1 VAETP
6 PELMRLV
13 ALMHGFRST
22 QAIYV
27 FAKLRLADYLA
38 DSPLTAAELASTVD
52 ADPASLGRVLR
63 LAAYYGVV
71 NELPEG
77 RFGLTPFGQPLR
89 SDVKDSI
96 APTAIMLG
104 QEHYRAWGSLL
115 HSVRSGESAF
125 QHVYGLPMFDYLAKH
140 PDAQADFDAAMGS
153 GTDVFLRS
161 LAAVYDFSESR
172 VIVDVGGGN
181 GSVSAVILKQNPSLE
196 AVIYDQPQVLEAADR
211 YLSAAGVRS
220 RCRLVA
226 GDFFSSVPDDGDIY
240 MLSNIVH
247 DWDDERAV
255 RILRN
260 CRTSMK
266 PGAAVLLLE
275 AVLPEHGR
283 PSPAT
288 MFDVNMMVM
297 LTGRERTEAQF
308 RSLLGGAELRLTKVV
323 AISDRLSL
331 IEARPH

>member
-1 VAETP
+1 
-6 PELMRLV
+6 
-13 ALMHGFRST
+13 MHGFRST

-27 FAKLRLADYLA
+27 FAKLRLADHLA

-52 ADPASLGRVLR
+52 ADPANLGRVLR
-63 LAAYYGVV
+63 LAAFYGLVT
-71 NELPEG
+71 ELPEG
-77 RFGLTPFGQPLR
+77 RFELTEFGQPLR
-89 SDVKDSI
+89 SDVKESI

-115 HSVRSGESAF
+115 HSVMSGESAF
-125 QHVYGLPMFDYLAKH
+125 QHVYGMPMFDYLAKD
-140 PDAQADFDAAMGS
+140 PEAQADFDAAMGS
-153 GTDVFLRS
+153 GTEVFLRS
-161 LAAVYDFSESR
+161 LVDVYDFSESR

-196 AVIYDQPQVLEAADR
+196 AVIYDQPQVLQAADR

-220 RCRLVA
+220 RCRLVS
-226 GDFFSSVPDDGDIY
+226 GDFFSSVPHEGDIY
-240 MLSNIVH
+240 VLSNIVH

-266 PGAAVLLLE
+266 PSAAVLLLE

-283 PSPAT
+283 PSVAT

-323 AISDRLSL
+323 ALSDRLSL